1 MCVLM
6 GLDEACHLAS
16 QFEYDA
22 RLVGWLVRVAQEYRA
37 WVSWPPL
44 NRLSSLLL

>member
-22 RLVGWLVRVAQEYRA
+22 RLVGWYG
-37 WVSWPPL
+37 
-44 NRLSSLLL
+44 LLKNIVHGYLGPH